1 MKGFLFCR
9 FIWWTSISYFSTTN
23 SSRPCCSI
31 PWLTKNSFDSD
42 SFVNSSDDGSDE
54 MRFSRGHIEDRVE
67 AESVFT
73 VELWVGRWK
82 QSVWSNK
89 ADIRQQ
95 RYRDNKAFELKIVR
109 QYKRSSAISWPCNPI
124 RWESLAEWRCILK
137 GGVNDEQLSD
147 ASLFICRY
155 KMRWMEYEA
164 INHSCVSS
172 VCIAIVH
179 SFYGKFQTGHL
190 YVQQFLA
197 LKQMYQDFAFLD
209 WKRFALLWCHEIAL
223 QLDLWIY

>member
-9 FIWWTSISYFSTTN
+9 FIWWTSISSFSITN
-23 SSRPCCSI
+23 SSRPCCST
-31 PWLTKNSFDSD
+31 PRLTKNPFDPD
-42 SFVNSSDDGSDE
+42 SFVNSGDDGSDE
-54 MRFSRGHIEDRVE
+54 MRFSGGHIEDRVE
-67 AESVFT
+67 VESVFA

-109 QYKRSSAISWPCNPI
+109 QYKRSSARGWPCNPV
-124 RWESLAEWRCILK
+124 RLESRAEWRCILE

-155 KMRWMEYEA
+155 LRWDNGVWREYITHA
-164 INHSCVSS
+164 
-172 VCIAIVH
+172 
-179 SFYGKFQTGHL
+179 YLL
-190 YVQQFLA
+190 YVLPSYIPFMA
-197 LKQMYQDFAFLD
+197 NFRRDIFMFSNF
-209 WKRFALLWCHEIAL
+209 
-223 QLDLWIY
+223 